1 MNDEVCAKLTFNVNA
16 FNGNA
21 NTTKPKP
28 NALPLPVQ
36 PRQEVPVIPFSK
48 LSVGL
53 VRPL

>member
-1 MNDEVCAKLTFNVNA
+1 MNNEVCAKLTFNVNP

-21 NTTKPKP
+21 NATKP